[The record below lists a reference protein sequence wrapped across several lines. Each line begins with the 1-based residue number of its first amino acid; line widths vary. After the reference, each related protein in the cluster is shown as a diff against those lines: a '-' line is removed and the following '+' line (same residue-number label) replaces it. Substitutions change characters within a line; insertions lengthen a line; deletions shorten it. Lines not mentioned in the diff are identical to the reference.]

1 MDENCSI
8 SPIQPAMRREEEG
21 RRGTRNLGH
30 MTQETEDHHSEM
42 KLKLQ
47 SITKHSLTKLNNGV
61 GNSLE

>member
-1 MDENCSI
+1 MLHSSNITYNDK
-8 SPIQPAMRREEEG
+8 G
-21 RRGTRNLGH
+21 RRGEKGNMGLGH
-30 MTQETEDHHSEM
+30 ITQEAEDHHSEM